1 MRNRPLLLGLLIA
14 GIVALLDQLS
24 KKALLELVLSLG
36 WPIKITP
43 FFNLV
48 MVWNRGVSFG
58 MLRDA
63 DARHLLIGFTL
74 LVIACLLVWL
84 SRSGGR
90 LLPWALGLVIG
101 GAYGN
106 VIDRVIYGAVADFFD
121 VHAFGYHWP
130 AFNVADAAICI
141 GVALLIWQSWQEER
155 GGKKAS
161 AKDKATSH

>member
-1 MRNRPLLLGLLIA
+1 MRNRPLLLGLLVA
-14 GIVALLDQLS
+14 GLTALIDQLS
-24 KKALLELVLSLG
+24 KKALLGLVLDKG
-36 WPIKITP
+36 WPITVTP

-63 DARHLLIGFTL
+63 DARHVLIGFTT

-84 SRSGGR
+84 NRAGGR
-90 LLPWALGLVIG
+90 LLPYALGLVIG

-106 VIDRVIYGAVADFFD
+106 LLDRVIYGAVADFFD
-121 VHAFGYHWP
+121 FHALGHHWP

-141 GVALLIWQSWQEER
+141 GVALLVWQSWCEER
-155 GGKKAS
+155 GGRRALPEHKP
-161 AKDKATSH
+161 TSH